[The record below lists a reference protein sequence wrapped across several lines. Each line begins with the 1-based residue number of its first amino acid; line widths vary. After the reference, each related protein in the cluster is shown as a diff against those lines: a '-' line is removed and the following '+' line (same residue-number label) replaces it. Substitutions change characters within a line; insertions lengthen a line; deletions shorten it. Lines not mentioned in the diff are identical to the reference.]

1 MAKFEDVRTVAGI
14 GEHAGLSR
22 QDRRKLIEEPRSVIG
37 GLMRPSDF
45 GPEDSLQRE
54 FAARISP
61 SDIKVFLNA
70 LSGGPCDAARL
81 WKIGETLYGLV
92 STSDDERRRTRTRKI
107 AHISEGQKKI
117 LDYAVAAVEEALYS
131 GSLAHLHGVG
141 AGTLTFVV
149 NRLAKIAHE
158 FSEEAERESRRGYY
172 DFSSHDRDEN
182 SRQPFAFNTQQF
194 QRFADRVNTFA
205 QQQFSPETLRKNV
218 LAVYAKE
225 EEVMRERGAADEI
238 LLAVAFLDEKIA
250 SVDLAFTEED
260 VEQAN
265 ASLQEYFK
273 RIYELRVQRED
284 GAADPNIGRVLNMVQ
299 IIARGTNI
307 SGFIER
313 ALSGNTVLSNTYHN
327 IYDPRDGGVQSS
339 IDALRRSAGSGRSNG
354 GDEGKARKSIP
365 LADLQQ
371 HAKQYIASRRADVL
385 EEWQLLSFLGGKIG
399 SAVQRIVALTKERE
413 ALLSRVKDMRDVRSR
428 RFAFQTSLLGIQ
440 PRREVFEESMRE
452 VVRRNLGLYFVKTF
466 LVAADCAEK
475 GELTPGGGCVE
486 FDHSREYVFGA
497 SPVGA
502 GQISIHYMDGEVPFA
517 DMAVAYCRSLPHAR
531 RKHTTLPE
539 ERFAFASRA
548 QEREQAM
555 QTCLNDLERRP
566 DVVALLRPIVERY
579 QDLQQ
584 RDTRQGSRAE
594 DERYSAWE
602 AVLHAFQRYP
612 EIFPKNM
619 LHGRSRHHVYALFD
633 AVVSWLRI
641 HQ

>member
-1 MAKFEDVRTVAGI
+1 MANFEDVRTVAGI
-14 GEHAGLSR
+14 GEHAGLSLE
-22 QDRRKLIEEPRSVIG
+22 DRRKLIQEPRSVIG
-37 GLMRPSDF
+37 GLMRPPDF
-45 GPEDSLQRE
+45 GPEDSLQE
-54 FAARISP
+54 QFAARISP

-92 STSDDERRRTRTRKI
+92 SESDDERRRTRTRKI

-131 GSLAHLHGVG
+131 GSLAHLHGVD

-158 FSEEAERESRRGYY
+158 FSEEAERASRRGYY
-172 DFSSHDRDEN
+172 DFSSHDRDES

-218 LAVYAKE
+218 LEIYAKE
-225 EEVMRERGAADEI
+225 EEVMRERAVADEI
-238 LLAVAFLDEKIA
+238 LPAVASLDEKIA
-250 SVDLAFTEED
+250 CVDVAFTEED
-260 VEQAN
+260 VEQAQ

-273 RIYELRVQRED
+273 RIYALRVQKED

-313 ALSGNTVLSNTYHN
+313 ALSGNMVLSTTYN
-327 IYDPRDGGVQSS
+327 IHDPRDGGVQSS
-339 IDALRRSAGSGRSNG
+339 IDALRRRAGSGRSNG
-354 GDEGKARKSIP
+354 GDEGRTRKSIP
-365 LADLQQ
+365 LADLQK
-371 HAKQYIASRRADVL
+371 HAKQKIASDRADVL
-385 EEWQLLSFLGGKIG
+385 EEWQSLSFLRGKIG
-399 SAVQRIVALTKERE
+399 GAVQCIVALTKERE
-413 ALLSRVKDMRDVRSR
+413 ALLSRVKNINDMRSR

-440 PRREVFEESMRE
+440 SRREVFEGSVRE

-466 LVAADCAEK
+466 LVAADRAEK

-502 GQISIHYMDGEVPFA
+502 GRISIHYMEGEVPFA
-517 DMAVAYCRSLPHAR
+517 EMAVAYCRSLPHAR

-566 DVVALLRPIVERY
+566 DVVAVLRPLAERFADRCQMDAREGTPEAY
-579 QDLQQ
+579 E
-584 RDTRQGSRAE
+584 RDNILRSMLDVFCHYPDVFSSTLFSR
-594 DERYSAWE
+594 RFRRNTYSSFH
-602 AVLHAFQRYP
+602 AVL
-612 EIFPKNM
+612 
-619 LHGRSRHHVYALFD
+619 
-633 AVVSWLRI
+633 SWLWM
-641 HQ
+641 HE